1 MEKETFRRGRGL
13 RLLLDGILGEGEKA
27 KAMKTEIAG
36 ELLRKLS
43 RHSPMIE

>member
-1 MEKETFRRGRGL
+1 MKK
-13 RLLLDGILGEGEKA
+13 RLSGGGVASDYYWMASWGEGEKA